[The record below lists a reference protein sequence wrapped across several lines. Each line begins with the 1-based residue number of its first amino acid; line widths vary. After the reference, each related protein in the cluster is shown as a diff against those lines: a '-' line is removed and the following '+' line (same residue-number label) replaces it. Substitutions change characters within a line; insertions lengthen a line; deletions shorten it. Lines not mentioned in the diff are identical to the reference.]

1 MQLCLL
7 IGWPWTPSQWPEWSK
22 LNLEDTYPEQM
33 ETRSPGVLSQ
43 FDSEAREKSPAKAQG
58 QLQDPPCTG
67 KQLSAEN
74 FQLDTDTSAVR
85 GGSG

>member
-1 MQLCLL
+1 M
-7 IGWPWTPSQWPEWSK
+7 
-22 LNLEDTYPEQM
+22 
-33 ETRSPGVLSQ
+33 LSQ